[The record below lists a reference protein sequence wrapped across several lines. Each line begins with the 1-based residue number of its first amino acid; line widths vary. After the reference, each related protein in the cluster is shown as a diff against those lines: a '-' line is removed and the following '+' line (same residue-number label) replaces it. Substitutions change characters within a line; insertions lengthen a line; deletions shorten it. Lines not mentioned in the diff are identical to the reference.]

1 MKVGA
6 LTIGQSPRVDIIPE
20 IQSVLGASIEI
31 VERGVLDGLELE
43 AVKKMSPRTDDDT
56 LVTRMRDGTEV
67 KVAKA
72 HLMERMRHCISEF
85 QTEPVEMIMLL
96 CTGEFPAVSSKKIL
110 VRPDRIIRHVVQ
122 ALLNE
127 GRLGLVVPSPE
138 QIPQLK
144 KKWEKIAHQVVAKS
158 VSPYTGTDEE
168 MTDVAKKLASEDVDL
183 VVLDCMGFD
192 TKTRSLFK
200 AITQKPVLLPRTVMA
215 RIVLEM
221 I

>member
-43 AVKKMSPRTDDDT
+43 AVKKMSPRANDHT
-56 LVTRMRDGTEV
+56 LVTRMRDGIEV
-67 KVAKA
+67 KVTKA
-72 HLMERMRHCISEF
+72 HLMERMQHCISEF

-96 CTGEFPAVSSKKIL
+96 CTGEFPAISSKKIL

-127 GRLGLVVPSPE
+127 GRLGLVVPSPD
-138 QIPQLK
+138 QIHQLK
-144 KKWEKIAHQVVAKS
+144 EKWEKIAHQVVAKS

-168 MTDVAKKLASEDVDL
+168 MTDIAKKLASEDVDL
-183 VVLDCMGFD
+183 VVLDCMGFN